1 MADIAHLF
9 HQEYMMADASARG
22 YKCLSRE
29 HWLAGLHRLLMTK
42 LLGLGWK

>member
-9 HQEYMMADASARG
+9 HQEYMLADAWASG
-22 YKCLSRE
+22 HKLSRE
-29 HWLAGLHRLLMTK
+29 HWLAGLHMRLMTK